1 MLETRSL
8 IRFLDPGYLL
18 KWFLLIMLFSLLPLG
33 DMYLLTLISGR
44 IPRFLLF
51 AGVTGTALLG
61 LGLGFFFATRLL
73 RTMKQRIRD
82 GYYHPADYF
91 QLIGILLAAL
101 LLLTPGLI
109 GDVLGLV
116 FLLPAFRNLIGRLV
130 AGNMHERFKELYEY
144 LKLYE
149 L

>member
-18 KWFLLIMLFSLLPLG
+18 KGFLLIMLISLLPLG
-33 DMYLLTLISGR
+33 DMYLLTVVNGR

-61 LGLGFFFATRLL
+61 LVLGYVSAVRLL
-73 RTMKQRIRD
+73 KAMKQRIRD

-91 QLIGILLAAL
+91 QLIGILLAAT

-109 GDVLGLV
+109 GDILGLI
-116 FLLPAFRNLIGRLV
+116 FLLPAFRSGIGRLV
-130 AGNMHERFKELYEY
+130 AGKMHERFKELYEY